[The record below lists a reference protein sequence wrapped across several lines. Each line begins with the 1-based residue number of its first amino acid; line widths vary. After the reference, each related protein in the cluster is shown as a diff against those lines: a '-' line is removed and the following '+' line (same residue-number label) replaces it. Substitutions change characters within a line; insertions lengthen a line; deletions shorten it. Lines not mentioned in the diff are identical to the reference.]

1 MITKEQAVQ
10 EILKSGKDQEYF
22 VNNFCRIPHSV
33 HGLVRFDTY
42 DFQDQLL
49 ADLEKYRFNYSRKMG
64 TARLKALQIKLP
76 ANKNLKKPDFEF
88 MENFIKSLKYSS
100 ELQRYN

>member
-33 HGLVRFDTY
+33 HGLVRFDTMT
-42 DFQDQLL
+42 F
-49 ADLEKYRFNYSRKMG
+49 KINCW
-64 TARLKALQIKLP
+64 
-76 ANKNLKKPDFEF
+76 
-88 MENFIKSLKYSS
+88 
-100 ELQRYN
+100 